1 VTATTGPLLDGTNL
15 EAVLFDLDGTLLDSK
30 SILEDVFWR
39 FLDAHGIDR
48 AAVDISA
55 FDGLKIPEIV
65 AALRRRWSLEESE
78 TTLTAAYLDAVRRS
92 YTDSALPF
100 DGVDRMLG
108 ELRGRGLKLALVTAA
123 TDAVLTPLLARL
135 GWSGLFDVVISGD
148 RVTRGKPAPD
158 GYVAALHRLNLSPG
172 RAVAV
177 EDSRH
182 GVTAAT
188 AAGLFTIG
196 IAPPDRAA
204 ELTAAGAL
212 TVLARAAQVA
222 DLLRGRERRPA

>member
-1 VTATTGPLLDGTNL
+1 VPPAPSPFSGDDEL

-39 FLDAHGIDR
+39 FVDGHGIDR
-48 AAVDISA
+48 AAVDINA

-78 TTLTAAYLDAVRRS
+78 TTLTSAYLDAVRRN

-108 ELRGRGLKLALVTAA
+108 ELRDRGLRLALVTAA
-123 TDAVLTPLLARL
+123 TDRVLTPLLARL
-135 GWSGLFDVVISGD
+135 DWSGLFDVVISGD
-148 RVTRGKPAPD
+148 RVARGKPAPD
-158 GYVAALHRLNLSPG
+158 GYAAALHGLNLSPG

-177 EDSRH
+177 EDSRQ
-182 GVTAAT
+182 GVSAAT
-188 AAGLFTIG
+188 AAGLAAIG

-204 ELTAAGAL
+204 ELTAAGAQV
-212 TVLARAAQVA
+212 VLARAAQVA
-222 DLLRGRERRPA
+222 DLLGGQERRPA